1 MVSNT
6 GYVLSGGDPF
16 TKNASHTI
24 SVPLYSDLAGMVMVL
39 TTLPLSLI
47 ELITM
52 SVNCPADEPFTTQ
65 RINASV
71 DS

>member
-24 SVPLYSDLAGMVMVL
+24 SVPLYSDFAGMVIVL
-39 TTLPLSLI
+39 TILPLSLI
-47 ELITM
+47 EPVTI
-52 SVNCPADEPFTTQ
+52 SVNSPDDEPFTSQ
-65 RINASV
+65 MINASV
-71 DS
+71 D